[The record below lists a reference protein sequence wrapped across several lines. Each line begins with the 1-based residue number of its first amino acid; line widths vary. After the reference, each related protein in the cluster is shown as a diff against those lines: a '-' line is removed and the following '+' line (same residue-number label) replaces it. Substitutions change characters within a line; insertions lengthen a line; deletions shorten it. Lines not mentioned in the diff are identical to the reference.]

1 MQVECRWLVR
11 RWLTN
16 HGWKSPR
23 CYGNVVKLWKS
34 VVESRVWCWGLR
46 SKTERLCACEFNT
59 MHFTFGQVLPSKG
72 EVLPTTGDDLQ
83 QGRQD
88 FCTLAFTN
96 CVFLKTWGTSENV
109 EYVLRAILFLFF
121 YLWKTPRID
130 GWQSSP
136 EHHLFETNLRRYR
149 NLHPTFSK
157 VPALPSLF
165 VYARTYSILKTAANP
180 QDTRNGLCVVVPSA
194 LVLPFY
200 ESYCPCSWVGYQGA
214 PTSSHSPNRD
224 SDTSR
229 R

>member
-1 MQVECRWLVR
+1 MRVSLTPCILHLVKFFQVRERCCQLQEMTCSRADRTSGPWL
-11 RWLTN
+11 
-16 HGWKSPR
+16 
-23 CYGNVVKLWKS
+23 
-34 VVESRVWCWGLR
+34 SRIVCFSKHEALQKMWNMYLGLYFFYFFIYE
-46 SKTERLCACEFNT
+46 KHERLMADKAAE
-59 MHFTFGQVLPSKG
+59 SI
-72 EVLPTTGDDLQ
+72 
-83 QGRQD
+83 
-88 FCTLAFTN
+88 
-96 CVFLKTWGTSENV
+96 TS
-109 EYVLRAILFLFF
+109 
-121 YLWKTPRID
+121 
-130 GWQSSP
+130 
-136 EHHLFETNLRRYR
+136 LRRYR

-180 QDTRNGLCVVVPSA
+180 QDTRNGLCVVVPSD